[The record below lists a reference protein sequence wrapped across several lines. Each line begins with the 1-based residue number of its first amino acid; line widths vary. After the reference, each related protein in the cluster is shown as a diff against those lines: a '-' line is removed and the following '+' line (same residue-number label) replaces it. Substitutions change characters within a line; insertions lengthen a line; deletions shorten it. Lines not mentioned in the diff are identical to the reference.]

1 MRSALAVADAPM
13 VRELLGI
20 SRSGPFF
27 LSVCRFWGQI
37 AEELYIQDIFP
48 EQELAN
54 QSEVSSFG
62 DSVEEVGLRAIIL
75 CALRFNWGVER
86 GL

>member
-1 MRSALAVADAPM
+1 LESRDLAH
-13 VRELLGI
+13 
-20 SRSGPFF
+20 FF
-27 LSVCRFWGQI
+27 SQFVDFGGKS

-62 DSVEEVGLRAIIL
+62 DSVEEGARYLILGLVYLPIRLLESLGTSPLLI
-75 CALRFNWGVER
+75 GQSK
-86 GL
+86 

>member
-1 MRSALAVADAPM
+1 LESRDLAH
-13 VRELLGI
+13 
-20 SRSGPFF
+20 FF
-27 LSVCRFWGQI
+27 SQFVDFGGKS

-62 DSVEEVGLRAIIL
+62 DSVEEIVA
-75 CALRFNWGVER
+75 
-86 GL
+86 